1 MAGKILP
8 DDLWDEIEH
17 LFPEHQPSPDGG
29 RPWAPNRA
37 ALAVI
42 VFVLKTGL
50 AWQDV
55 PLELGCSGKTAK
67 RRLEEWTAAGV
78 WRRVHAYLLAKLR
91 GADQIDW
98 SRSLLDSSHV
108 KAPQGGEKSALARW
122 IGGGAAANTTC

>member
-8 DDLWDEIEH
+8 DDLWDDIEH
-17 LFPEHQPSPDGG
+17 LFPEPEASPLGG
-29 RPWAPNRA
+29 RPWVPNRV
-37 ALAVI
+37 ALTVV

-67 RRLEEWTAAGV
+67 RRLEEGTEAGV

-91 GADQIDW
+91 GADQI
-98 SRSLLDSSHV
+98 
-108 KAPQGGEKSALARW
+108 
-122 IGGGAAANTTC
+122 